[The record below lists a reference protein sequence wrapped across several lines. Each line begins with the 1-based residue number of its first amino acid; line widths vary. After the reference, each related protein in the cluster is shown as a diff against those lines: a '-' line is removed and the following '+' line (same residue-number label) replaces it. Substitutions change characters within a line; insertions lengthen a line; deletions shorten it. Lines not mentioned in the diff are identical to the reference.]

1 MTSSSNSSF
10 IEEEKSSLC
19 NIVINV
25 FLPEVHHQ
33 RLLKCEASSED
44 VNKAFLEERLSPDP
58 KKAFGHLL
66 NELLYKYLQLQ
77 TKLSRLQ
84 RSRRTRSLN
93 SVEVY
98 SVEWQ

>member
-1 MTSSSNSSF
+1 MNFSSNSSF
-10 IEEEKSSLC
+10 IEEEESSLY

-25 FLPEVHHQ
+25 FLPEVHQQ

-44 VNKAFLEERLSPDP
+44 LNKAILEEKLSPDP
-58 KKAFGHLL
+58 MKAFGHLL

-84 RSRRTRSLN
+84 RSRRTRSLK
-93 SVEVY
+93 SVEV
-98 SVEWQ
+98 